1 MSMTMDLLKQRKL
14 ERQSKNKY
22 QSKRIE
28 NELLI
33 ELKNTLE
40 EFLKDND
47 SVMIEVNPKVLGEFI
62 TITDSISAI
71 YEYEQ
76 EESNLFVFR
85 NKEIF

>member
-28 NELLI
+28 NEILI

-40 EFLKDND
+40 EYLKDND

-62 TITDSISAI
+62 TVMDSISAI